1 MSKIKSVIE
10 GFDCRLQVAKITSGK
25 LKCQYI
31 GNKTNI
37 TIQILNNM
45 TKESQPK
52 RLGFFLLHA
61 KQN

>member
-1 MSKIKSVIE
+1 MLS
-10 GFDCRLQVAKITSGK
+10 VAKITSVE
-25 LKCQYI
+25 LKRQYI

-37 TIQILNNM
+37 TMKILNNM

-52 RLGFFLLHA
+52 RLGFFSLHA